1 MFIGS
6 RKFKV
11 VYNKALSLEQKK
23 TSGLNFLLEE
33 LSSWI
38 TVTDGHGL
46 LDDAFP
52 DAISLEKLRE
62 LWEKARDSMRVALA
76 ILKDETAPELC
87 YRSAPLTSTR
97 TRPLSVMKR
106 WLVNFVCFS

>member
-1 MFIGS
+1 M
-6 RKFKV
+6 
-11 VYNKALSLEQKK
+11 EQRT
-23 TSGLNFLLEE
+23 TSGLNSLLEE
-33 LSSWI
+33 LSSRV
-38 TVTDGHGL
+38 TVTDGHAL
-46 LDDAFP
+46 LDGAFP
-52 DAISLEKLRE
+52 DAISLEELRE
-62 LWEKARDSMRVALA
+62 LWEKARDSMRAALA